1 MEQNKGKNKQNQESE
16 NSDTFQSE
24 KKIKTRVY
32 KREEIFVLGKY
43 RQVIIG
49 IIKSK

>member
-24 KKIKTRVY
+24 KKSKHESTRE
-32 KREEIFVLGKY
+32 KRYLCWVNIGKLL
-43 RQVIIG
+43 
-49 IIKSK
+49 